1 MRIQSRLQ
9 NGSDPIMSYITHD
22 FYTHTLSKYL
32 EYTLLYSLFD
42 RNMILPDRQL
52 QSAPKKGRKIL
63 ELVSTNFLA
72 IIYHD

>member
-9 NGSDPIMSYITHD
+9 NGSDPIMNYYTHD

-52 QSAPKKGRKIL
+52 QTAPKKGRKIL